1 MPASTTFDYACAV
14 QVPGLRAD
22 QQSRLIEHI
31 ARSNEAQPDQDPV
44 AWSTARCAATL
55 LAADPRRPSVPL
67 ALAQAMTV
75 MQHPS
80 LGPALMNLHEGLQ
93 ALTRMKPEE
102 LTGLKL
108 HAQATGVI
116 LQALQS
122 EISQLLAA
130 IASRERSRERC

>member
-1 MPASTTFDYACAV
+1 MPASATLNYGSAV
-14 QVPGLRAD
+14 EVPGLRTE
-22 QQSRLIEHI
+22 QQVRLVEHI
-31 ARSNEAQPDQDPV
+31 VRSNEAQRDQDPV
-44 AWSTARCAATL
+44 PWPIARCAATL
-55 LAADPRRPSVPL
+55 LAADPRHPSIPL

-93 ALTRMKPEE
+93 ALSQMPSEE

-108 HAQATGVI
+108 HAQAAGVI

-122 EISQLLAA
+122 KISQLLATVV
-130 IASRERSRERC
+130 SRE